1 MAKLALSFKICLLK
15 NQGASIEEG
24 NEVSV
29 NSLTKIVINGVKD
42 GSIDLESDTISALF
56 AKLIYEDSFDTID
69 SSDTVK
75 QKFESESD
83 HMIKTSLNL

>member
-75 QKFESESD
+75 QKFESESE
-83 HMIKTSLNL
+83 HII

>member
-24 NEVSV
+24 KEVSV
-29 NSLTKIVINGVKD
+29 TSLTKIVIDGVKD

-83 HMIKTSLNL
+83 HMI